1 MLNKIYLIII
11 TLSLVVFMR
20 CQTKLIEDKAPL
32 SYIQTELAKLAPVE
46 LKCDLSHLS
55 KQDRACLEK
64 LIEAAR
70 IIDQL
75 FLQQVNPQ
83 NPSLLSE
90 LKKMYDTDEQPYLDL
105 FTIMFGPW
113 NRIDKDKPFIN
124 EAPKPPGAGYYP
136 RDISKEEFENTIK
149 EQPTL
154 ATEFKSNFTVIRRV
168 NDSLKAIPYHVA
180 YQPLPQQVS
189 KLLKEASELTEDATL
204 KKYLQLRAE
213 AFLTDNYFESDTSWM
228 DLAGD
233 LEVVIGPYEVYED
246 ELFNYKTAYEAFL
259 CVVDHQESEKL
270 MTVTRYLSEM
280 ESALPIP
287 DQYKNRNRGLTSP
300 IKVVQE
306 VFSAG
311 DTKAGIQTIAF
322 NLPNDER
329 VREVKGS
336 KKVMLK
342 NVAQAKFEKCWIPIV
357 NTILAPN
364 PLKHVSFDSY
374 YNHILMH
381 EMSHGLG
388 PGLIT
393 LPNGNKV
400 DVARVLKEVYTVIEE
415 CKADVLGILNM
426 KFLMDKGVFSK
437 DDEYSMYASYLGGML
452 RSIRFGIDEAHGGG
466 VAIQFNYCFE
476 KGAFKTYPNGKLDFD
491 EEKILP
497 ALKELANKL
506 LLIQARGDYKGAKEF
521 IEKYRVMTPLMQKYV
536 DMLKHVPI
544 DIRPTYP
551 IIKDI
556 GL

>member
-1 MLNKIYLIII
+1 MVNRYRFFFIL
-11 TLSLVVFMR
+11 LSMVVFMS
-20 CQTKLIEDKAPL
+20 CQDEPMDDKAPI
-32 SYIQTELAKLAPVE
+32 SYVKAELAKLAPVE
-46 LKCDLSHLS
+46 LKCDISHLS
-55 KQDRACLEK
+55 ESDRACLAK
-64 LIEAAR
+64 LIEAAKL
-70 IIDQL
+70 IDQL
-75 FLQQVNPQ
+75 FLLQVNPR
-83 NPSLLSE
+83 NPELLSE
-90 LKKMYDTDEQPYLDL
+90 LRKVEDSTAQYYLDL
-105 FTIMFGPW
+105 FNIMFGPW
-113 NRIDKDKPFIN
+113 NRIDRDKPFIKN
-124 EAPKPPGAGYYP
+124 ASKPAGAGYYP
-136 RDISKEEFENTIK
+136 LDMSKEEFE
-149 EQPTL
+149 
-154 ATEFKSNFTVIRRV
+154 
-168 NDSLKAIPYHVA
+168 KAIKDKPDREKEFRSGFTAIQRIEGRLRAVPYHEA
-180 YQPLPQQVS
+180 YKPLPQQVS
-189 KLLKEASELTEDATL
+189 KLLKEAAALTEDATL
-204 KKYLQLRAE
+204 KKYLQLRAG
-213 AFLTDNYFESDTSWM
+213 AFLTDDYFESDTSWM

-233 LEVVIGPYEVYED
+233 IEVVIGPYEVYED

-287 DQYKNRNRGLTSP
+287 HQYKNMNRGLSSP

-306 VFSAG
+306 IFSAG
-311 DTKAGIQTIAF
+311 DTKAGVQTIAF

-329 VREVKGS
+329 VREAKGS

-357 NTILAPN
+357 NTILAPT

-393 LPNGNKV
+393 MPDGSKME
-400 DVARVLKEVYTVIEE
+400 VAKALKEVYTVIEE

-437 DDEYSMYASYLGGML
+437 EDEYSMYASYLGGML

-466 VAIQFNYCFE
+466 VAIQFNYCFD
-476 KGAFKTYPNGKLDFD
+476 KGAFKTYPDGKLDFD

-497 ALKELANKL
+497 TLTELANKIL
-506 LLIQARGDYKGAKEF
+506 LFQARGDYKGAKEF
-521 IEKYRVMTPLMQKYV
+521 IKKYRVMTPLMQKYV
-536 DMLKHVPI
+536 DMLKDIPI
-544 DIRPTYP
+544 DIRPSYP

-556 GL
+556 GK